1 MIRERSILS
10 VTELLEKQMLF
21 IGDGYRAKNS
31 EFDIAGIPFARIG
44 NISDNGEIDLSKA
57 DLLPEQALH
66 KVGNKISQ
74 PGDIVFTSKGSVG
87 RFIFVKADMP
97 QFVYSPQLSFWRVM
111 NDKLMVPR
119 FLIYWMQGSEFQEQI
134 HGLKSQT
141 DMADYVSLS
150 DQRRMMIML
159 PPFPIQQR
167 IAEILGR
174 LDDKIEVNRRINRTL
189 EAMGQAL
196 YKHWFVDFGPFQ
208 DGEFVESE
216 LGLIPQGWRVATLEE
231 AVDINPLRSLRRGQL
246 APYLDM
252 ANMPTSSA
260 RALNWIQREFNSGMR
275 FLNGDVLVARITPC
289 LENGKTAYVDFLED
303 GQVGWGSTEYIV
315 LRSKPPLPMEFAYL
329 FARTKEFRSHAIQH
343 MTGTSGRQRVS
354 ADSLKMYQIVVPT
367 EDVAKSFGERIKNS
381 FKVMKQLDQES
392 AKLTEIRDYLLP
404 KLLSGEIPVEAATE
418 QVDEV
423 TEHQQQQLALRI

>member
-1 MIRERSILS
+1 MSLSGRLVKLGEVVDFQNGGGFKASEFTKTGIPLIRVSDFELDTINIENCIYLS
-10 VTELLEKQMLF
+10 FDSLPVYNRFLLQKGDVVISTVGSWPTSPTSPVGKVVYVTKEIEGCLLNQNAVRLRFIKDVTEQKYIRYL
-21 IGDGYRAKNS
+21 AKS
-31 EFDIAGIPFARIG
+31 EGFKHHIAVNARGSANHARIA
-44 NISDNGEIDLSKA
+44 IEVLKQY
-57 DLLPEQALH
+57 E
-66 KVGNKISQ
+66 
-74 PGDIVFTSKGSVG
+74 FT
-87 RFIFVKADMP
+87 
-97 QFVYSPQLSFWRVM
+97 
-111 NDKLMVPR
+111 
-119 FLIYWMQGSEFQEQI
+119 
-134 HGLKSQT
+134 
-141 DMADYVSLS
+141 
-150 DQRRMMIML
+150 L
-159 PPFPIQQR
+159 PPLHTQRR

-189 EAMGQAL
+189 EAMAQAL

-208 DGEFVESE
+208 AGEFVESE

-231 AVDINPLRSLRRGQL
+231 AVDINPLRSLRRGQI

-303 GQVGWGSTEYIV
+303 GQVGWESTEYIV
-315 LRSKPPLPMEFAYL
+315 LRSKPPLPIEFAYL

-354 ADSLKMYQIVVPT
+354 ADSLKMYQIIVPT
-367 EDVAKSFGERIKNS
+367 EDVAKSFDERVKNS

-392 AKLTEIRDYLLP
+392 AKLTEIRNYLLP
-404 KLLSGEIPVEAATE
+404 KLLSGEIPVEVVKE
-418 QVDEV
+418 G
-423 TEHQQQQLALRI
+423 

>member
-1 MIRERSILS
+1 MPADIIDFRVSD
-10 VTELLEKQMLF
+10 K
-21 IGDGYRAKNS
+21 
-31 EFDIAGIPFARIG
+31 DIARI
-44 NISDNGEIDLSKA
+44 SAEDHQRLSRHQ
-57 DLLPEQALH
+57 LR
-66 KVGNKISQ
+66 
-74 PGDIVFTSKGSVG
+74 PGDIVYGRRGDIGRHALITEREAGWLCGTGCLRIRFGNAPIEPRYISYYLRQSFVIDRILGMAVGSTMPNLNTSILESVP
-87 RFIFVKADMP
+87 V
-97 QFVYSPQLSFWRVM
+97 L
-111 NDKLMVPR
+111 
-119 FLIYWMQGSEFQEQI
+119 
-134 HGLKSQT
+134 
-141 DMADYVSLS
+141 
-150 DQRRMMIML
+150 L
-159 PPFPIQQR
+159 PPLPIQR
-167 IAEILGR
+167 HIAEILGR

-189 EAMGQAL
+189 EAMAQAL

-208 DGEFVESE
+208 DGEFMESE
-216 LGLIPQGWRVATLEE
+216 LGLIPKGWRVVTLEE
-231 AVDINPLRSLRRGQL
+231 AVDINPLRSLKRGQL

-354 ADSLKMYQIVVPT
+354 ADSLKMYQIIVPT
-367 EDVAKSFGERIKNS
+367 EEVAKSFGERVKNS

-392 AKLTEIRDYLLP
+392 NKLTEIRDYLLP
-404 KLLSGEIPVEAATE
+404 KLLSGEIPVEAAAVEALATSGN
-418 QVDEV
+418 DN
-423 TEHQQQQLALRI
+423 QQILKAVKHPLK